1 MVPNGRGTGPPV
13 VLTRGTGP
21 FSWRIL
27 GRTSEARAAEETIHR
42 RADRARRRSVT
53 CTSVREIRRRIRVA
67 QAAFCSWKTVG
78 DEIGSTDLG
87 FGPLMERVSKTCA
100 LKLTYGRRKCRL
112 HHLPA
117 SCGRGRVDGIIPD
130 CGCSEPFPT
139 LGRPPGSAEAD
150 QASVDL

>member
-67 QAAFCSWKTVG
+67 QAAFCSGK
-78 DEIGSTDLG
+78 
-87 FGPLMERVSKTCA
+87 
-100 LKLTYGRRKCRL
+100 RL
-112 HHLPA
+112 AMRLA
-117 SCGRGRVDGIIPD
+117 QRIS
-130 CGCSEPFPT
+130 
-139 LGRPPGSAEAD
+139 GSAP
-150 QASVDL
+150 